1 MRLQRTGVAES
12 PAECSTLNGS
22 LRVRSK
28 EMIVK
33 LFLSIPQRVTS
44 VICEGYDGI
53 LQSG

>member
-28 EMIVK
+28 RKWYLPELLQQAFDMASW
-33 LFLSIPQRVTS
+33 LYLS
-44 VICEGYDGI
+44 
-53 LQSG
+53 